1 MAGRPGA
8 SIGGERDLHFL
19 LLADCSG
26 SMANDGRIQ
35 ALNVAIKEALPHLR
49 AAAAENPH
57 ARLLFRAVAFSSG
70 ARWHIETPTPIE
82 EVRWQDLTAG
92 GYTDLGEALRLVVGA
107 FSDPRMAAH
116 ILPPAIVLI
125 SDGRPTDDY
134 LARAAHAHGP
144 PDRRVRGAGRCCHR
158 AGRRPEGA
166 GGVPEPGGG

>member
-70 ARWHIETPTPIE
+70 AR
-82 EVRWQDLTAG
+82 
-92 GYTDLGEALRLVVGA
+92 
-107 FSDPRMAAH
+107 
-116 ILPPAIVLI
+116 
-125 SDGRPTDDY
+125 
-134 LARAAHAHGP
+134 
-144 PDRRVRGAGRCCHR
+144 
-158 AGRRPEGA
+158 
-166 GGVPEPGGG
+166 

>member
-1 MAGRPGA
+1 
-8 SIGGERDLHFL
+8 
-19 LLADCSG
+19 
-26 SMANDGRIQ
+26 MANDGRIQ

-134 LARAAHAHGP
+134 LGELRTLMDHPIGA
-144 PDRRVRGAGRCCHR
+144 VRGAGRRCHR